1 MGYLVPIQTQVETK
15 FGEVNVTINLNLNI
29 KLDTSGNL
37 IVEANN
43 KDLPKNE
50 IFSKEVVPFEKPDL
64 EDNQEIINFGKQV

>member
-1 MGYLVPIQTQVETK
+1 MPIQTQVETK